1 MQMAYCNYSYLG
13 SSSAKNLPSFKRV
26 GNWVRYAITKLNP
39 PLPRI
44 SCKFHR
50 TLSRMQKASQSV
62 GKTWKPDGRVIF
74 TQKKW
79 INNQIH
85 NPWTRS
91 WDRSETCRFLT
102 PVKETSEH
110 MRSPHFTPHIYGLE
124 SAISSPGVPFVVR
137 R

>member
-13 SSSAKNLPSFKRV
+13 SSSAKNFPSFKRV

-62 GKTWKPDGRVIF
+62 GKTLKPDGRVIF
-74 TQKKW
+74 TQKNGLK
-79 INNQIH
+79 IKSTIPGQGLG
-85 NPWTRS
+85 TG
-91 WDRSETCRFLT
+91 
-102 PVKETSEH
+102 VK
-110 MRSPHFTPHIYGLE
+110 RVAF
-124 SAISSPGVPFVVR
+124 
-137 R
+137 